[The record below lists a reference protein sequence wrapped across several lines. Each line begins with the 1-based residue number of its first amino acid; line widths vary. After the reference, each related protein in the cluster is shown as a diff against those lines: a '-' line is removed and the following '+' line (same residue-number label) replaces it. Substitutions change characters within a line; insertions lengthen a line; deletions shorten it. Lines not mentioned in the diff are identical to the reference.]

1 MKDSRATWSHARDL
15 FLVTQLQAQAD
26 SGKRAD
32 NGFKKEAWRAVC
44 NAFNLEYG
52 VNYLPAQ
59 LKSRVSNLDCDVKYL
74 RDNSGFG
81 WDDALGLPT
90 APEMVWASIT
100 MVFEISPYQ
109 I

>member
-1 MKDSRATWSHARDL
+1 MKDSRATWSHAHDL

-32 NGFKKEAWRAVC
+32 NGLKKEAWRAVC

-59 LKSRVSNLDCDVKYL
+59 LKSRVDCDVKYL

-90 APEMVWASIT
+90 APETVLASIT
-100 MVFEISPYQ
+100 MVFVISAYQ
-109 I
+109 V